1 MRIKCLLARRRVTSI
16 RPGTSTATS
25 VLTTHRA
32 ATTLGAMEVRISPEL
47 EQKLARLAQQQGR
60 DAESLVQEAVERLV
74 GYDEWFVDEVKKGL
88 AETDRGESLSDEEV
102 TSRIEK
108 IVMGRQNRS

>member
-1 MRIKCLLARRRVTSI
+1 
-16 RPGTSTATS
+16 
-25 VLTTHRA
+25 
-32 ATTLGAMEVRISPEL
+32 MEVRISPEL

-88 AETDRGESLSDEEV
+88 AEIDRGESLSDDEV

-108 IVMGRQNRS
+108 IIIGRQNRS

>member
-1 MRIKCLLARRRVTSI
+1 
-16 RPGTSTATS
+16 
-25 VLTTHRA
+25 
-32 ATTLGAMEVRISPEL
+32 MEVRISPEL

-74 GYDEWFVDEVKKGL
+74 GYDEWFVDEVKKGS
-88 AETDRGESLSDEEV
+88 AEIDRGESLSDEEV

-108 IVMGRQNRS
+108 IVIGRQNRS